1 MKYLNFIF
9 QAIVKT
15 GSNMLS
21 KDKVKSWRDLPQ
33 EEQAKVAT
41 SLVDTVEFSA
51 FKLAENIEEP
61 EVVTKVDINIG
72 ISFEPKF
79 FDSI

>member
-1 MKYLNFIF
+1 MKYLIFIF

-72 ISFEPKF
+72 ITFEPKF

>member
-1 MKYLNFIF
+1 
-9 QAIVKT
+9 
-15 GSNMLS
+15 MLS

-72 ISFEPKF
+72 ITFEPKF